1 MGINDK
7 IGLGTVQFGM
17 KYGANNT
24 LGKVGYITARKIVQ
38 YYCESVI
45 APVFDTANAYGDSE
59 DVLGKLFTEL
69 RIDAESCVISKF
81 SRNITTRSSLQEA
94 FQKTVKSLHINRLY
108 AFLAHEADVLQ
119 KHPDI
124 YNELLRLKEE
134 GYIQKIGISA
144 YFPSEV
150 QWFMN
155 HKIPLDL
162 IQVPYNVLDRRF
174 EPFLTQYKN
183 EGIEIHTRSAFLQ
196 GLLFREIDS
205 LPDYFNPV
213 KPKIAF
219 IKQLANASDL
229 SLNKLLL
236 IFCII
241 QPNIDRVIIGVDS
254 EENIRNNMV
263 SYEDLYK
270 FKRVQ
275 RDINI
280 KDSVNEDMILPF
292 KWPKS

>member
-17 KYGANNT
+17 KYGVNNT
-24 LGKVGYITARKIVQ
+24 LGKVSYTTARKIVQ

-45 APVFDTANAYGDSE
+45 APVFDTANVYGDSE
-59 DVLGKLFTEL
+59 YVLGKLFTEL
-69 RIDAESCVISKF
+69 RIDADSCVISKF
-81 SRNITTRSSLQEA
+81 SRGITTRSNLQEA
-94 FQKTVKSLHINRLY
+94 FQKTIKNLHVNRLY
-108 AFLAHEADVLQ
+108 AFLAHEANVMQ

-124 YNELLRLKEE
+124 YNELLRLKKE
-134 GYIQKIGISA
+134 GYVQKIGISA

-150 QWFMN
+150 QWFIN

-162 IQVPYNVLDRRF
+162 IQIPYNVLDRRF
-174 EPFLTQYKN
+174 EPFLKEYKN
-183 EGIEIHTRSAFLQ
+183 AGIEIHTRSAFLQ
-196 GLLFREIDS
+196 GLFFREIDS

-219 IKQLANASDL
+219 IKQLANANDL

-236 IFCII
+236 IFCLS

-254 EENIRNNMV
+254 EDNIQNNMV
-263 SYEDLYK
+263 STEDLYK
-270 FKRVQ
+270 FERVEGEM
-275 RDINI
+275 NI
-280 KDSVNEDMILPF
+280 KDPVNEDMILPF
-292 KWPKS
+292 KWPKL